1 MRVCVPEDAN
11 QPLAAAAFYPALA
24 HASQHRMRQREIGY
38 RAERRVTAC
47 RRAKAYRKR
56 ISENITA
63 CDESKINAQFNLVGA
78 LRSCS
83 DGWYHRI
90 VLCHCELDLIQRAG
104 ARTGP
109 ALNEFLRR

>member
-56 ISENITA
+56 ISENIMA
-63 CDESKINAQFNLVGA
+63 CDENKMKAHNSISSVRCGRLP
-78 LRSCS
+78 
-83 DGWYHRI
+83 
-90 VLCHCELDLIQRAG
+90 
-104 ARTGP
+104 TGGTTESSS
-109 ALNEFLRR
+109 AIENYI